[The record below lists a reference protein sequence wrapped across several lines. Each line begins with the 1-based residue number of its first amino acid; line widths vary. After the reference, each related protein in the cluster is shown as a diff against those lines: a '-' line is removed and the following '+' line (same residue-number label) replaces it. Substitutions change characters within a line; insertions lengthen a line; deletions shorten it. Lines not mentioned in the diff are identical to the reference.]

1 MMKFCGVEMKN
12 PVVIASSPLTS
23 KLKYLQAADQ
33 AGAAAVSTKL
43 TFIKQPFYGKLRMHT
58 SDKLGSLICYDR
70 RLDIDEGARLIEEGK
85 KNTGLKLFANITSDH
100 ADLSGW
106 STLAKRMESAGADL
120 IEANLICP
128 NVGLSTKSIGGA
140 EAVRGNERGG
150 AVQGQDPV
158 LVQAVI
164 EELKGSVKIPVVA
177 KLTPN
182 VTDISLTA
190 AAAKKGG
197 ADAICVAGGQSALP
211 PVDIA
216 TGKPAYPLLNGV
228 SHGSLGGPACRFMS
242 FSHVAQIK
250 QKVGIPVVGGGG
262 LETFEQAIQMMMW
275 GADMVT
281 VCTSVMWYG
290 WEIIERMV
298 KGIEKY
304 CRENGLEYMQL
315 VGRSISHLRASSDLE
330 ALPGWPH
337 IDLEKCIGCGR
348 CSKPGHCDAI
358 VMREKRPV
366 VIPENCLGCG
376 ICAGICPTGAIGLR
390 SF

>member
-1 MMKFCGVEMKN
+1 MLDYCGVEMKN

-23 KLKYLQAADQ
+23 KLKWLIEAEK

-70 RLDIDEGARLIEEGK
+70 RLDIDEGARLIEEAK
-85 KNTGLKLFANITSDH
+85 KHTSLKIFSNITSDS
-100 ADLSGW
+100 ANLEGW
-106 STLAKRMESAGADL
+106 ARLGKTMESAGADL

-128 NVGLSTKSIGGA
+128 NVGLSTKSIAGMGA
-140 EAVRGNERGG
+140 VEITEKGG
-150 AVQGQDPV
+150 AVQGQDPE
-158 LVQAVI
+158 LVKQAMQT
-164 EELKGSVKIPVVA
+164 LKASVKIPVIA

-182 VTDISLTA
+182 VTDIAQIA
-190 AAAKKGG
+190 AAALEGG
-197 ADAICVAGGQSALP
+197 ADGICVAGGQSSLP
-211 PVDIA
+211 PIDTA
-216 TGKPAYPLLNGV
+216 TGKPCYPLLNGV

-250 QKVGIPVVGGGG
+250 RKTGTSVVGGGG
-262 LETFEQAIQMMMW
+262 LTTADEAIQMMMW

-290 WEIIERMV
+290 WDVVTKMV
-298 KGIEKY
+298 NGIEAY
-304 CRENGLEYMQL
+304 CKEHNTTCEEITGSALK
-315 VGRSISHLRASSDLE
+315 HLRSSSQLD
-330 ALPGWPH
+330 ALPGYPH
-337 IDLEKCIGCGR
+337 IDEKKCVGCGK

-358 VMREKRPV
+358 EMVNGKPS

-376 ICAGICPTGAIGLR
+376 ICMGVCPTGAITME
-390 SF
+390 